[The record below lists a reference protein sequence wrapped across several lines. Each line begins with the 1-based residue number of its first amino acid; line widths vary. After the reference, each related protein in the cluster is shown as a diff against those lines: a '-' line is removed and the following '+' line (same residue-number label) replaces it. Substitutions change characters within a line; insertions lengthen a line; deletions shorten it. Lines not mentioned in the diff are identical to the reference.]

1 MSAPDKAFLDEIYRR
16 KILHSRKLTPEQRIT
31 CALELSDSV
40 ARIIRDGVRNQ
51 FPNACEDEVQRL
63 FIERV
68 RRVKRL
74 DEQRC
79 VTSPKQP

>member
-31 CALELSDSV
+31 GALELSDTV
-40 ARIIRDGVRNQ
+40 ARIIREGVRDQ
-51 FPNACEDEVQRL
+51 FPEASEEEVQRL

-74 DEQRC
+74 HERR
-79 VTSPKQP
+79 